1 MLKKFKTTL
10 NYCLT
15 STFITFKH
23 RFANFALKRAL
34 SEPNLHPTV
43 SQHLLLESMFKKALV
58 LIVALFATQLT
69 FAQLN
74 NLTKK
79 AKDAAQSLKG
89 GELTQDEVGRGLK
102 EALNNGVGEAVS
114 FLSAKD
120 GFYKSSYKILLPE
133 EAQKVVKKL
142 STMPGFQNLESDLV
156 ERMNRAAES
165 AASKAKPIFVNAITK
180 MTFKDAMNILSGNP
194 DAATR
199 YLERSTA
206 DPLFAEFLPVVQN
219 ALDEVNARKLW
230 SEAATAYNKIP
241 FVTKT
246 STELDQHV
254 TSKALTGMYSLIE
267 VKEKNIRTD
276 VNQRNSD
283 LLKKVFA
290 KQDKK

>member
-1 MLKKFKTTL
+1 M
-10 NYCLT
+10 
-15 STFITFKH
+15 TFKRPSDIRTQLFH
-23 RFANFALKRAL
+23 K
-34 SEPNLHPTV
+34 
-43 SQHLLLESMFKKALV
+43 HLLLESMFKKALV
-58 LIVALFATQLT
+58 LIVAVLATQLA

-74 NLTKK
+74 DLKKK

-89 GELTQDEVGRGLK
+89 GELTQEEVGRGLK
-102 EALNNGVGEAVS
+102 EALNNGVGEAVT

-120 GFYKSSYKILLPE
+120 GYFKSAYKILLPT
-133 EAQKVVKKL
+133 EAQKVVGKL
-142 STMPGFQNLESDLV
+142 KTVPGFENLESDLV

-165 AASKAKPIFVNAITK
+165 AATKAKPIFVNAITK
-180 MTFKDAMNILSGNP
+180 MTFKDAMNILTGNP

-199 YLERSTA
+199 YLENTTS
-206 DPLFAEFLPVVQN
+206 DPLFSEFLPVIQS

-230 SEAATAYNKIP
+230 REAATAYNKLP

-246 STELDQHV
+246 NAELDHHV
-254 TSKALTGMYSLIE
+254 TQRALAGMYGLVE
-267 VKEKNIRTD
+267 VKEKAIRSD